1 MSQPEEVKSV
11 ANRQHQVDTRLIG
24 MCVGAMIA
32 CVAIAVTTVLLPPQ
46 QAVPAESEYGYVYSG
61 TKSSS
66 VDFVQAAMDEESLLA
81 FGSSEFSTPAA
92 LVPQVPA
99 AAFGENDFGVHL
111 MLVGEAYD
119 QCLWQSIAL
128 GAYALEGVPR
138 NKVVL
143 SVSPSWFVDGGVDSE
158 TFKTRFSY
166 SLYEGFCE
174 NERIP
179 EDVKQ
184 YVAARLRSYGIDEN
198 DVSAA
203 APSLPQDYL
212 NHLVYDFVDDLKL
225 RQGLME
231 VRDSGKTKA
240 RAAVADS
247 PDFAGMREKALED
260 ARAHSTNNDFGLE
273 DAFYAEQLAPAW
285 DAVEGMRKDET
296 YSKTPEYDD
305 LRCFLDIADAC
316 GIEVLVVV
324 SPLFGPYYDHIG
336 IDAQTRE
343 RCYARIRDICEEYGA
358 QVADYT
364 DREYEKY
371 FLFDI
376 VHYGWTGWVD
386 VEQSIYEFAV
396 GG

>member
-1 MSQPEEVKSV
+1 MTLAEKDKRAAS
-11 ANRQHQVDTRLIG
+11 RQHQVDTRLAALMIG
-24 MCVGAMIA
+24 
-32 CVAIAVTTVLLPPQ
+32 VAIACAAIAAISFAFPSQDTIS
-46 QAVPAESEYGYVYSG
+46 ADREYGYVYSG

-111 MLVGEAYD
+111 MLVGEAFD

-128 GAYALEGVPR
+128 GAYAREGVPR

-143 SVSPSWFVDGGVDSE
+143 SVSPSWFTDGGVDAE

-166 SLYEGFCE
+166 SLYEGFCD
-174 NERIP
+174 NEKIP
-179 EDVKQ
+179 EDVKR
-184 YVAARLRSYGIDEN
+184 YVEKRLLSYGIDSN
-198 DVSAA
+198 DAAAA

-212 NHLVYDFVDDLKL
+212 NHLVYGFVDDLKL
-225 RQGLME
+225 RQGLAE
-231 VRDSGKTKA
+231 VRASGKPKTRTDA
-240 RAAVADS
+240 SDI
-247 PDFAGMREKALED
+247 PDFAAMREKALED
-260 ARAHSTNNDFGLE
+260 AREHSTNNDLGLE

-285 DAVEGMRKDET
+285 DAVKDAREDET

-305 LRCFLDIADAC
+305 LRCFLEIADAC

-343 RCYARIRDICEEYGA
+343 SCYEQIRSICKDYGA

-386 VEQSIYEFAV
+386 VEQSIYEFAI
-396 GG
+396 G